1 MAATRV
7 SRRGFLVLTQAAGAG
22 LLIGG
27 YWPGATP
34 DAAAQG
40 GAFAPSPFLRVDTA
54 GKVTVWAPRPDM
66 GQGVF
71 TSLPLLVAKELRVE
85 WSSISIEQ
93 AGPDPRMGNQLV
105 GGSGSIRE
113 SWELLRKAGATARM
127 ILIDTA
133 AKRWGVDP
141 STCRAERGTVV
152 HEASNRSLSYGAVA
166 AEASAMPVP
175 KTIRLTD
182 PDKFRLIGKPTRRA
196 DTPAK
201 VQGTATFGID
211 VRVPGMVF
219 AMIARPP
226 AAGGDVVAVDDT
238 AARKV
243 AGVTDVVRIPRTAM
257 VDFIFMKATRPG
269 TNYYVPPSVAVIANS
284 TFAAKKGRDALKV
297 QWKGPDGTPLST
309 ELLRSQLKAKAT
321 GPAWKTLEASG
332 DVPKALT
339 GAAKTIRAE
348 YEAPLLAHATMEP
361 LNATA
366 SVTGNRCEV
375 WAPTQHPQGARATIA
390 KMLDVPEDHVTIH
403 VTFLGGGFG
412 RKVGV
417 DFIAEAVLLSKAIG
431 KPVQAVWS
439 REDDIRHDMY
449 RQASHHAITAGLD
462 AAGALTAWHHHVAAT
477 PVWTSIL
484 GGPDEMVLEFA
495 QPDFPAFSV
504 PNYKADFTPHHTPI
518 PIGFWRSVEHSYNA
532 FVIQSFL
539 DEVAA
544 AAGKDPLAFRLEL
557 LGDRGVGGKGMAPGP
572 DYQRLKG
579 VLRLAAEK
587 AGWGSPLPKGRARG
601 IAMHF
606 AFASY
611 AANVA
616 EVEVQADG
624 SVKVTRIVAA
634 VDCGTVV
641 NPLTA
646 VAQVEGCIVM
656 GLAQTLKHGI
666 TLKDG
671 AVVEGNFDTYP
682 MVRINEMPQVEVHFV
697 PSTAV
702 PTGIGEPALPPVAPA
717 VANAI
722 FAATGKRLRRLPI
735 RPADLKA

>member
-1 MAATRV
+1 MAATRI

-27 YWPGATP
+27 YWPGAAP

-40 GAFAPSPFLRVDTA
+40 AALAPSPFLRVDTS

-71 TSLPLLVAKELRVE
+71 TSLPLLVAEELRVD
-85 WSSISIEQ
+85 WAAISIEQ

-113 SWELLRKAGATARM
+113 SYEPLRKAGALARM
-127 ILIDTA
+127 MLIDAA
-133 AKRWGVDP
+133 AKRWGVEP
-141 STCRAERGTVV
+141 STCHAEQGKVV
-152 HEASNRSLSYGAVA
+152 HQASGRSLGYGALA
-166 AEASAMPVP
+166 AEAAAMPVP
-175 KTIRLTD
+175 KTPTLTD
-182 PDKFRLIGKPTRRA
+182 PSKFRLIGKSTRRA

-201 VQGTATFGID
+201 VDGSARFGID

-226 AAGGDVVAVDDT
+226 ASGGDIVSVDET
-238 AARKV
+238 AARAV
-243 AGVTDVVRIPRTAM
+243 AGVKDVIRLPRTEI
-257 VDFIFMKATRPG
+257 VDFIFLKATKPG
-269 TNYYVPPSVAVIANS
+269 SNYFVAPGVAVLADS
-284 TFAAKKGRDALKV
+284 TFAAKKGREALKV
-297 QWKGPDGTPLST
+297 QWKGPGGTPLT
-309 ELLRSQLKAKAT
+309 TDLLRAQLKAKTA
-321 GPAWKTLEASG
+321 GPAWKTLERQG
-332 DVPKALT
+332 DAPKALAA
-339 GAAKTIRAE
+339 AAKTVKAE

-366 SVTGNRCEV
+366 HVTPGACEI
-375 WAPTQHPQGARATIA
+375 WAPTQHPQGAQATIA
-390 KMLDVPEDHVTIH
+390 KLLGLPTEKVTVH

-417 DFIAEAVLLSKAIG
+417 DFIAEAVLLSKALG
-431 KPVQAVWS
+431 KPVQVVWS

-449 RQASHHAITAGLD
+449 RQASHHAIAAGLD
-462 AAGALTAWHHHVAAT
+462 AAGTITAWHHHVAAT
-477 PVWTSIL
+477 PVWASIL
-484 GGPDEMVLEFA
+484 GGPDEMNMEFA

-504 PNYKADFTPHHTPI
+504 SNYQADVTPNHTPI

-544 AAGKDPLAFRLEL
+544 AAGKDPLAIRLEL
-557 LGDRGVGGKGMAPGP
+557 LGDKGVGGKGMAPGP

-587 AGWGSPLPKGRARG
+587 AGWGSPLPKGRGRG

-611 AANVA
+611 AAMVA
-616 EVEVQADG
+616 EVETQADG
-624 SVKVTRIVAA
+624 GIKVVKIVAA
-634 VDCGTVV
+634 LDCGTIV

-646 VAQVEGCIVM
+646 VAQVEGCVVM
-656 GLAQTLKHGI
+656 GLSQTLKHGI

-682 MVRINEMPQVEVHFV
+682 MLRINEMPQVEVHFIQ
-697 PSTAV
+697 STAV